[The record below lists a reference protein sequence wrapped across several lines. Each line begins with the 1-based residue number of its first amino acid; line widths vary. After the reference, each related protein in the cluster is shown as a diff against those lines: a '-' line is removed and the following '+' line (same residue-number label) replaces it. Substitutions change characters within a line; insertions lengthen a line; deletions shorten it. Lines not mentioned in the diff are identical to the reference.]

1 MTRMTL
7 RSFLPLTT
15 AIVLAAGFAAAGEP
29 KTPLGKWM
37 KGNMGAPMA
46 GQDFPTL
53 QKSLELVASKPP
65 PGDDYAQWSAI
76 AKDGAAAAAKQELA
90 GVKASCKKCHDAL
103 KEKYIKD
110 FPTRPFP

>member
-1 MTRMTL
+1 MTRMPL
-7 RSFLPLTT
+7 RSFVPLAT
-15 AIVLAAGFAAAGEP
+15 AIVLAASLAAAGEP

-37 KGNMGAPMA
+37 KPNMGAPLA

-65 PGDDYAQWSAI
+65 PGDDYAQWATL
-76 AKDGAAAAAKQELA
+76 AKDGATAAAKQELA
-90 GVKASCKKCHDAL
+90 GVKASCKKCHDAF
-103 KEKYIKD
+103 KEKYQKD